1 MRAKTKSFIECL
13 SHLQL
18 RATQNGKIALHFLSI
33 ATRLLV
39 IKNKKKTNFNSASK
53 SNRSHSNESTRVEIP
68 NSASLSLQI
77 LLFIN
82 VYLCAFWMM
91 SMLQFFYMHAFDDSG
106 KHNTIVLG
114 AALFLIAAPLEICRL
129 YLGYSG
135 NLREMVCH
143 QIFFIFFF
151 FIYFVL

>member
-1 MRAKTKSFIECL
+1 MCQRSISHELYHISFIE
-13 SHLQL
+13 
-18 RATQNGKIALHFLSI
+18 
-33 ATRLLV
+33 V
-39 IKNKKKTNFNSASK
+39 
-53 SNRSHSNESTRVEIP
+53 P

-82 VYLCAFWMM
+82 VYLCAFWIM

-106 KHNTIVLG
+106 KHNTIILG

-143 QIFFIFFF
+143 CIFTLNYVNQNTNFN
-151 FIYFVL
+151 